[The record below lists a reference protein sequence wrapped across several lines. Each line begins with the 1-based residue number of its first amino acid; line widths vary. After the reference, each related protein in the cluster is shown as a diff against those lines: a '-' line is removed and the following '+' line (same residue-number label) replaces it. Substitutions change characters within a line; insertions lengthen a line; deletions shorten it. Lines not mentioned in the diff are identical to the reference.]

1 MVGEDMNPGELNCR
15 INLLKPLEKVD
26 AHGGYEAQYATIT
39 ALWAKITAKTSKSV
53 DQYEQLVPEI
63 LHKIIIR
70 YRSDINIDDRFEYK
84 NRIFEQLG
92 PPINEGERK
101 AYLILECREVVK
113 GETET

>member
-1 MVGEDMNPGELNCR
+1 MNPGELNCR
-15 INLLKPLEKVD
+15 INLLKPLKEID
-26 AHGGYEAQYATIT
+26 EQGGYEVKYAKIT